1 MPDCYRSLI
10 QIVVSIGVAVAI
22 AAAIWAPFSFA
33 QAPTDATATLT
44 STGFFYPLGVTSW
57 AKTGGTWKGRDR
69 DHDTDGPPAYTYTL
83 YHLGVD
89 MPAIPGDPVF
99 AVTNGTVWNIST
111 GGWGDGNV
119 AVIIQHTLANGTD
132 FLGIYGHI
140 RPIGNLKV
148 GDRVAGG
155 VKFATVGPYPEGGNH
170 LHLGVHPAISF
181 PLLITGKIG
190 WGLATNSYWPDL
202 NGMVDPVDWITT
214 NTPKCGNAT
223 SERFSPGGAI
233 PNHPNGSLIKS
244 GGSGIVYVLQGGKK
258 RPISSAQLLYKLY
271 GLGRGFDFRDVVTVS
286 DAEFGKYILG
296 EIVNSPLSISPLPNG
311 SAREPDGRLIRQ
323 RGGNEIAI
331 VSDGQRR
338 PFSTWVGFV
347 SMGYLPCNVAAVDN
361 YNDYPQ
367 GATVEAT
374 MTASLSEGELADL
387 TPPNLSVTS
396 HFDEQ
401 HVNSIP
407 ITIIGN
413 ASDASAGNHGISQVL
428 VNGNRASNDTAS
440 GSGTANWNAAVGL
453 TAGANS
459 IVITAKDDSPLK
471 NATTV
476 TRTIFLDTQP
486 PPAPSPTPTFRI
498 SGRITD
504 INGGP
509 KIGVEVDYGGYRYLA
524 DGNVQFLRPDSVF
537 TDNHGFY
544 TISPAYGGF
553 HYNVFPNQLSDL
565 FFDPRRSSVDN
576 LNSDQI
582 FNFVAKDS
590 PSPAPIIQT
599 EPNSDIAVALE
610 SVSQL
615 RDPFPKL
622 TDFNLSSDTRT
633 RTSIFVANLDLPP
646 GEFLSEGDLRVNAES
661 AVDHTSYPAE
671 VEFVTSLEDL
681 TTFHHLVVK
690 LPEDPGV
697 IGDFLLRLNF
707 LGSFSN
713 TARITIFPIGLQ
725 FISFKEG
732 DPKQPGD
739 GVNVSTSISKF
750 TFSDPL
756 ALRGTRD
763 GFTLTFYLPAGSSE
777 LKSMSFNVISLK
789 PGPCQASFGISGR
802 SVTGYVSMNGV
813 AGSYI
818 NMPQSDLEVMVNA
831 ANSIYP
837 ACGFSTQDL
846 FIGGFY
852 LNGSTQP
859 ITTVDAVSLGRGQ
872 SLYSG
877 TPVVSGPQ
885 YGTHPRAFLVLRR

>member
-1 MPDCYRSLI
+1 MSNRYRS
-10 QIVVSIGVAVAI
+10 QIHVVILTVVLASAVGSIPPTVSI
-22 AAAIWAPFSFA
+22 A
-33 QAPTDATATLT
+33 QAPTDATATMT
-44 STGFFYPLGVTSW
+44 STGFFYPLGVSSW
-57 AKTGGTWKGRDR
+57 TKTGGTWKGRDAR
-69 DHDTDGPPAYTYTL
+69 NDTDGPPAYFDGL

-89 MPAIPGDPVF
+89 MPANVGDAVY
-99 AVTNGTVWNIST
+99 AVTNGTVWNISP

-155 VKFATVGPYPEGGNH
+155 VKFAMVGPYSGGNH
-170 LHLGVHPAISF
+170 LHWGVHPAISF
-181 PLLITGKIG
+181 PVLTDKIG
-190 WGLATNSYWPDL
+190 WGRASNSMWPDL

-223 SERFSPGGAI
+223 SERFNPGGAI

-258 RPISSAQLLYKLY
+258 RPISSEQLLYKLY
-271 GLGRGFDFRDVVTVS
+271 GVGRGFDFRDVITIS
-286 DAEFGKYILG
+286 DAEFGKYTLG
-296 EIVNSPLSISPLPNG
+296 DIVNSPLSIPPLPNG
-311 SAREPDGRLIRQ
+311 GAREPDGRLIRQ
-323 RGGNEIAI
+323 RGRNEIAI
-331 VSDGQRR
+331 VSDGQSR
-338 PFSTWVGFV
+338 PFSSWVGFV
-347 SMGYLPCNVAAVDN
+347 SLGYLPCNVAIVDN
-361 YNDYPQ
+361 YNDYPP
-367 GATVEAT
+367 GTPVEAT
-374 MTASLSEGELADL
+374 MTASLSDAELADL
-387 TPPNLSVTS
+387 TPPMVAVTS
-396 HFDEQ
+396 HVDEQ
-401 HVNSIP
+401 HVNSSP
-407 ITIIGN
+407 ITISGT

-428 VNGNRASNDTAS
+428 VNGTRANNDTAT
-440 GSGTANWNAAVGL
+440 GSAIANWNATVGL
-453 TAGANS
+453 NSGANS
-459 IVITAKDDSPLK
+459 IVITARDDSPLK

-486 PPAPSPTPTFRI
+486 PPTPSPTPTFKI
-498 SGRITD
+498 SGRVTD
-504 INGGP
+504 VNGGP
-509 KIGVEVDYGGYRYLA
+509 KVGIEIDYGGYRYLA
-524 DGNVQFLRPDSVF
+524 DSNIQILRPDSVF
-537 TDNHGFY
+537 TDNQGFY

-553 HYNVFPNQLSDL
+553 HYNVFPYQLSGL
-565 FFDPRRSSVDN
+565 FFDPRKSSVDH
-576 LNSDQI
+576 LNSDQV

-622 TDFNLSSDTRT
+622 TDFNLSSDART
-633 RTSIFVANLDLPP
+633 RASIFVANLDLPP
-646 GEFLSEGDLRVNAES
+646 GEFLSDGDLRVNAES
-661 AVDHTSYPAE
+661 AVDHTSYPAD

-681 TTFHHLVVK
+681 TTFHHLIVK
-690 LPEDPGV
+690 LPDDPGV

-713 TARITIFPIGLQ
+713 TARITIFPVGLQ
-725 FISFKEG
+725 FLSFKEG

-739 GVNVSTSISKF
+739 GVNVTTSISKF

-763 GFTLTFYLPAGSSE
+763 GFTFTFYLPAGSPE

-789 PGPCQASFGISGR
+789 PPGPCQASFGISGR
-802 SVTGYVSMNGV
+802 SITGYVSMNGV

-818 NMPQSDLEVMVNA
+818 NVPQSDLEGMVKA
-831 ANSIYP
+831 TNSLYP
-837 ACGFSTQDL
+837 GCGFSTGDL
-846 FIGGFY
+846 FIGGIY
-852 LNGSTQP
+852 LNGSTQT

-877 TPVVSGPQ
+877 TPVVSRP
-885 YGTHPRAFLVLRR
+885 